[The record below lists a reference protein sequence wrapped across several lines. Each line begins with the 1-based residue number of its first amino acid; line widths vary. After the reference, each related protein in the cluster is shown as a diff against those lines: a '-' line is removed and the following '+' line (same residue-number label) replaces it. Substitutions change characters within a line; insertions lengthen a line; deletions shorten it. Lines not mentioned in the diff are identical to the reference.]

1 MHDTMQGKKTLSAVG
16 LWWRW
21 VLATIVGALLG
32 YPLAIAACLAGF
44 HYLGD
49 QLVKGGVCFSGFGSL
64 NCTVS
69 TAIVVGAIVAGLF
82 VGLAQYMVLRQ
93 MIKSSRW
100 WILASTFGWT
110 WVGFTATNLA
120 YTPQFGFA
128 INADGSIS
136 EGNLEARLPILLINC
151 LWLLAAGALL
161 GVLQTLVIRNGVHH
175 GTVKRHAAWWIAVN
189 GAMTIFM
196 AIAIMAIFRGKG
208 SLFNMLIF
216 FVEFTPF
223 YATISAAAL
232 AKMRL
237 HRESHPI

>member
-1 MHDTMQGKKTLSAVG
+1 MPEKRTLSAVG

-21 VLATIVGALLG
+21 VLATLVGALLG
-32 YPLAIAACLAGF
+32 YPLAIAACVAGF

-49 QLVKGGVCFSGFGSL
+49 QLVKGGICFSGFGSL

-69 TAIVVGAIVAGLF
+69 TAIVVGAIVAGFF
-82 VGLAQYMVLRQ
+82 VSIAQYAVLRQ
-93 MIKSSRW
+93 LIKSPRW

-110 WVGFTATNLA
+110 WIGFTATNLA

-136 EGNLEARLPILLINC
+136 EGRLEIRLPLLLINS
-151 LWLLAAGALL
+151 LWLLAAGGLL
-161 GVLQTLVIRNGVHH
+161 GLLQTLVIRNGVHH
-175 GTVKRHAAWWIAVN
+175 INIKRRALWWMAVN
-189 GAMTIFM
+189 EAIAIFM

-208 SLFNMLIF
+208 SLLSMLIF

-223 YATISAAAL
+223 YATITAAAL

-237 HRESHPI
+237 HSVIHSP